1 MRSGNS
7 YDLDFM
13 KSIIILSSKA
23 SVTEAFQPA
32 TLAFIN
38 IIYKQGEKK

>member
-13 KSIIILSSKA
+13 KIIIILSSKA
-23 SVTEAFQPA
+23 SVTEASQPE

-38 IIYKQGEKK
+38 IIYKKI